1 MRPTDTKQPFLDFRG
16 IAKVPGKMNQVS
28 RKEKNRPRNKKKS
41 KIEAKKSILFAPEQ
55 KKNDEEDS
63 VSKKIRS
70 FSELFLAA
78 LGIQSKQFFL
88 QPPIGGNVSSE

>member
-16 IAKVPGKMNQVS
+16 IPKVPGKNESSLEEGKKSAPKQ
-28 RKEKNRPRNKKKS
+28 KNRKLRRKNRFFSLRN
-41 KIEAKKSILFAPEQ
+41 